1 VHLWLR
7 LHQLKPAT
15 RMLFMAELGHRDRER
30 CSLPS
35 PRLHRGRPISIC
47 ASTSE
52 SSAIKVTSSGE
63 KLHAVMFAQATQ
75 VLSVLPQ
82 SRALLVYTSQNCGA
96 GCLSIPGARPAG
108 GTPMPVHSTSTA
120 ATQCRCTCDA
130 GNLQAAASP
139 AMLGFAPHPCHP
151 RTWMVPCRTNGSFP
165 VSGWPSQQ

>member
-1 VHLWLR
+1 MYLWLR
-7 LHQLKPAT
+7 LHQLNSAT
-15 RMLFMAELGHRDRER
+15 RMLFMAELGHRDHER

-63 KLHAVMFAQATQ
+63 KLHAVRFAQTTH

-96 GCLSIPGARPAG
+96 GCPSPGPARPVAH
-108 GTPMPVHSTSTA
+108 P
-120 ATQCRCTCDA
+120 CLCTVPA
-130 GNLQAAASP
+130 LPRHNAAAHVTLETFKQLRALPCLGSLLIP
-139 AMLGFAPHPCHP
+139 AIPALGWCLAAPMAP
-151 RTWMVPCRTNGSFP
+151 FL
-165 VSGWPSQQ
+165 